1 MHSLNLDLQRAHQ
14 LKSRRGHLLC
24 DEAGRRQTT
33 LEIAVKSDSFIKPG
47 QPTIDVI
54 YAIGDERS
62 YTSTIAIGVN
72 KLGAAI
78 SGAHQSSGNPRLIGP

>member
-1 MHSLNLDLQRAHQ
+1 MKQ
-14 LKSRRGHLLC
+14 
-24 DEAGRRQTT
+24 AGGKTT

-62 YTSTIAIGVN
+62 YTKYHSYRGSTSLA
-72 KLGAAI
+72 L
-78 SGAHQSSGNPRLIGP
+78 Q